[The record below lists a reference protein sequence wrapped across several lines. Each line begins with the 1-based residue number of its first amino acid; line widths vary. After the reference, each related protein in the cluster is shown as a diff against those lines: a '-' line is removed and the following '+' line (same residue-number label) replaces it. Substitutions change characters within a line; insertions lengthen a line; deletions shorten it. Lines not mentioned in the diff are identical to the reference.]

1 MIMIKMLQ
9 SEWVVR
15 TAEGPDQKQGTEG
28 GGRVSRCC
36 AAALVTQHGL
46 GSPAVDNMVHFLTR
60 EGVTPF
66 DIKQLAKLMFSAV
79 QYLVFES
86 AWKSSVEKQQLKN
99 LDFPNEDPRY
109 EPGVSQLLGLP
120 PVSDPQFQARLHPL
134 VLAQVKELG
143 TQATLFKVANMANP
157 TQTLWL
163 MNHICS
169 LWRDCKTQCRNKLL
183 M

>member
-9 SEWVVR
+9 SERVVR
-15 TAEGPDQKQGTEG
+15 TAEGPDRKQGTEG

-36 AAALVTQHGL
+36 AAALVTQYS
-46 GSPAVDNMVHFLTR
+46 SPAVDNMVHFLTTER
-60 EGVTPF
+60 VTPF
-66 DIKQLAKLMFSAV
+66 DINQLAKLMFSTV

-86 AWKSSVEKQQLKN
+86 AWKSSVENQQLKN

-109 EPGVSQLLGLP
+109 EPGASQLLGLP

-143 TQATLFKVANMANP
+143 AQATLFMVANMANP

-169 LWRDCKTQCRNKLL
+169 LWRDCKMQCRNKLL